1 MKKIF
6 FSTVLTFLILLPGIH
21 ASGSGNTDSS
31 LQEWK
36 AGVASVVITPRE
48 SIWMA
53 GYASRDHPSEGVLH
67 DLYAKALALED
78 AEGNRAVLITSDL
91 IGFRGKYMPERI
103 RTRLKSQYGLSDS
116 QVILS
121 YSHTHSGP
129 ELMCAPEEY
138 PGRKDTTGP
147 YSPVQREIIFNY
159 SRMLEDKIV
168 KLTGE
173 ALNSMVAV
181 KICSGQG
188 VSRFAVNR
196 RINRERTKVN
206 ELVLEL
212 DGPVD
217 HSVPVIKVEKAS
229 GQLLAVVF
237 GYACHN
243 TTLSIYEI
251 SGDYAGFSQTELE
264 KTYPGA
270 TAMFFAGCGA
280 DQNPL
285 PRRTVSYA
293 IQYGKTLAAA
303 VEAVLSEP
311 MKELSPLIET
321 KYSEI
326 ELGFSDPPPTRNDL
340 LQALPK
346 LAATSYPGPGKAE
359 NLLYRLGQ
367 GEKLKSSYNYPVQF
381 WRLGEQKLVVL
392 ASEVVVDYSVRLKEI
407 LGSDT
412 FIMAYANE
420 GMGYIPSARV
430 LREGDY
436 EAEISPNFS
445 GTWAADIEMK
455 IISGVIELAAKT
467 AE

>member
-1 MKKIF
+1 M
-6 FSTVLTFLILLPGIH
+6 S
-21 ASGSGNTDSS
+21 
-31 LQEWK
+31 
-36 AGVASVVITPRE
+36 
-48 SIWMA
+48 
-53 GYASRDHPSEGVLH
+53 
-67 DLYAKALALED
+67 
-78 AEGNRAVLITSDL
+78 
-91 IGFRGKYMPERI
+91 
-103 RTRLKSQYGLSDS
+103 
-116 QVILS
+116 
-121 YSHTHSGP
+121 
-129 ELMCAPEEY
+129 APEEY
-138 PGRKDTTGP
+138 QGRKDTSGP
-147 YSPVQREIIFNY
+147 FSPAEREKIISY
-159 SRMLEDKIV
+159 SRDLEDKIV

-173 ALNSMVAV
+173 ALNSMTAV
-181 KICSGQG
+181 KIFSGQG
-188 VSRFAVNR
+188 IARFAVNR
-196 RINRERTKVN
+196 RINRERTTVN
-206 ELVLEL
+206 ELAFELE
-212 DGPVD
+212 GPVD

-243 TTLSIYEI
+243 TTLSFYQI
-251 SGDYAGFSQTELE
+251 SGDYAGFAQTELE

-303 VEAVLSEP
+303 VETVLSEP
-311 MKELSPLIET
+311 MKELSSAIET

-367 GEKLKSSYNYPVQF
+367 GEKLKSSYDYPVQF
-381 WRLGEQKLVVL
+381 WRLGEQKLVIL

-436 EAEISPNFS
+436 EAEICPNFS

-455 IISGVIELAAKT
+455 IISGVMELAGQAGK
-467 AE
+467 